1 MNDGNYTI
9 GIDASNAEGGAITNL
24 TEMFYA
30 MPSSNYRNI
39 KFVVWGKSKFKHA
52 FENKSNFEF
61 IECDQ
66 ITKSYL
72 ARIKWGFFTLPEQ
85 VKRKKI
91 DNLFVLGG
99 FFFRK
104 ACCVTTICQNM
115 LPFQY
120 GEMLRFFGRPI
131 FFKFLILR
139 LLHIVSFNRSDGV
152 IFLSDFAKQKVVNN
166 IFVNIN
172 SSCIIPHGIK
182 KEFFKENKGNVKS
195 DKTLEN
201 KIFNI
206 VYVSTIDLYK
216 HQDKVVS
223 AISELRDNGHDI
235 RIDFFGSSYLP
246 ALEKLRMQLSKV
258 DPDSSWARYHGLVKY
273 EDLPA
278 RYENYDFS
286 IFASSCENL
295 PNVVLEIMASGL
307 PLLSSNM
314 GPMPDVIKDG
324 GIYFNP
330 LSVEDIKEKVLEGI
344 NNPIKLHNKSI
355 IAQQIAS
362 NYSWDSTAKETIA
375 YLIAI
380 VDRAKLNLE

>member
-1 MNDGNYTI
+1 MNARNYTI
-9 GIDASNAEGGAITNL
+9 GIDASNLEGGAITHL
-24 TEMFYA
+24 TEIFNA
-30 MPSSNYRNI
+30 IPSSNYGNI
-39 KFVVWGKSKFKHA
+39 KFVIWGKKKFKYSFA
-52 FENKSNFEF
+52 NKSNVDF
-61 IECDQ
+61 IESDK

-72 ARIKWGFFTLPEQ
+72 ARFKWAFFTLPKQ
-85 VKRKKI
+85 VKRKQI
-91 DNLFVLGG
+91 DNLLVPGG

-104 ACCVTTICQNM
+104 VCCVTTICQNM

-120 GEMLRFFGRPI
+120 REILRFFGRPI
-131 FFKFLILR
+131 FFKFLVLR
-139 LLHIVSFNRSDGV
+139 FLHIVSFNRSDGV
-152 IFLSDFAKQKVVNN
+152 IFLSDYAKNQVVNN
-166 IFVNIN
+166 IFVNIS
-172 SSCIIPHGIK
+172 SSCVIPHGIN
-182 KEFFKENKGNVKS
+182 KEFFNKKEEKLKS
-195 DKTLEN
+195 GKTLEN
-201 KIFNI
+201 KIYNI

-216 HQDKVVS
+216 HQDKVVC
-223 AISELRDNGHDI
+223 AIGELRDNGHDI
-235 RIDFFGSSYLP
+235 RIDFFGSSYPP
-246 ALEKLRMQLSKV
+246 ALEKLRMKLSKV
-258 DPDSSWARYHGLVKY
+258 DPDSSWARYHSVVKY

-278 RYENYDFS
+278 IYKKYDFS

-314 GPMPDVIKDG
+314 GPMPDLIKDG

-362 NYSWDSTAKETIA
+362 NYSWENTAKETIA

-380 VDRAKLNLE
+380 VDQDKIKS